1 MYSLQFILHLLL
13 KDDKL
18 IISLFLLSFQNK
30 VILFSYLKSEL
41 VALVIRIQ
49 ITKKIFIALIQLLS
63 SMILHYIFILHM

>member
-13 KDDKL
+13 KDDEL

-30 VILFSYLKSEL
+30 VILFNYQISEL